1 MEKSPLVF
9 GLILQSSMILAL
21 GAQNLFILEKGLLRD
36 RSFLVAAICSVCD
49 VSLIM
54 LGVLGAG
61 AFFAQNETLSIA
73 LKVAGSAFLFKYAYD
88 KFREG
93 GNMSLKTT
101 KLELKESSLRN
112 ILFSTLAVSLL
123 NPHVYL
129 DTVVLI
135 GGYSTQYATTQER
148 VNFAMGA
155 GLFSI
160 IWFFSLS
167 FGASYF
173 SDALKKPKTMKIV
186 NYGASAIMSYL
197 GVGLL
202 LSI

>member
-1 MEKSPLVF
+1 
-9 GLILQSSMILAL
+9 
-21 GAQNLFILEKGLLRD
+21 
-36 RSFLVAAICSVCD
+36 
-49 VSLIM
+49 
-54 LGVLGAG
+54 
-61 AFFAQNETLSIA
+61 
-73 LKVAGSAFLFKYAYD
+73 
-88 KFREG
+88 
-93 GNMSLKTT
+93 
-101 KLELKESSLRN
+101 
-112 ILFSTLAVSLL
+112 
-123 NPHVYL
+123 
-129 DTVVLI
+129 
-135 GGYSTQYATTQER
+135 
-148 VNFAMGA
+148 MGA